1 MPVIDFHTHA
11 FPDALAARAMPM
23 LEGAADVKAALD
35 GRISSLLKSMDEAGI
50 ERSVICS
57 IATKPEQFGPILKWS
72 QEIAS
77 ERIVPLASVH
87 PADPEAAK
95 HVRAVAAAGLRGIK
109 LHPYYQGFDLDE
121 ERALPIYEAAQE
133 CGLIV
138 LCHTGFDIAYPRER
152 KCDPARSAR
161 VAKLFPKL
169 TLVTTHLGAWEDWD
183 EVRKHLLGK
192 PVYMETSFSI
202 SYMGP
207 AAEKALIEAHPPE
220 FLLFGTDSPWADQK
234 AGIAELRSLRLPTEL
249 ERRILYGNARRLL
262 DSKGSQRQAR

>member
-11 FPDALAARAMPM
+11 FPDALAARAVPK
-23 LEGAADVKAALD
+23 LEGAADVKAKLD

-57 IATKPEQFGPILKWS
+57 IATRPEQFEPILKWS

-77 ERIVPLASVH
+77 ERIAPLASVH
-87 PADPEAAK
+87 PADPLAAQQ
-95 HVRAVAAAGLRGIK
+95 VRAVARAGLRGIK
-109 LHPYYQGFDLDE
+109 LHPYYQRFDLDE

-138 LCHTGFDIAYPRER
+138 LCHTGFDIAYPRDR
-152 KCDPARSAR
+152 KCDPVRIAR
-161 VAKLFPKL
+161 VAGLFPKL
-169 TLVTTHLGAWEDWD
+169 ALVASHLGAWEDWD

-202 SYMGP
+202 PYMGRP
-207 AAEKALIEAHPPE
+207 AAKALIEGHLPE
-220 FLLFGTDSPWADQK
+220 YVLFGTDSPWADQK
-234 AGIAELRSLRLPTEL
+234 AGIAEIRSLRLTAEL
-249 ERRILYGNARRLL
+249 ERRILCENARRLL
-262 DSKGSQRQAR
+262 DSD